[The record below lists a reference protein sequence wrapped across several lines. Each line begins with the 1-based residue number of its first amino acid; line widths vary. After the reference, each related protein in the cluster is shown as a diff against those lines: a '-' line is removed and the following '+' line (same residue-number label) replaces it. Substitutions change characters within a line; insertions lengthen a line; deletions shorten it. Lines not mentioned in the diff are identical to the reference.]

1 MKPILASLALLAC
14 LTGLLAAQVARDLVE
29 FTLFKRPEPTKVGDI
44 SLVLKGTD
52 TSKQRYNIEI
62 TVDGHKIEKKD
73 QDIRIPI
80 FLYIGADTL
89 PHEIVVTKVTQDQI
103 VGRLLSPL
111 H

>member
-1 MKPILASLALLAC
+1 MKPILASLVLFAS
-14 LTGLLAAQVARDLVE
+14 LTGLAAQAARDLVE
-29 FTLFKRPEPTKVGDI
+29 FTLFKRPEPTKVGDV

-52 TSKQRYNIEI
+52 ANKQRYNIEL
-62 TVDGHKIEKKD
+62 TFPDGHKIEKKD

-80 FLYIGADTL
+80 FLYIGADTT
-89 PHEIVVTKVTQDQI
+89 PHELVVTKVLQDQI